1 MLRGLP
7 ASGKSTFALELV
19 KNGNN
24 WCRVNKDDIRL
35 EYPQFS
41 EKEVISFEDEQII
54 RALEDGMNVVVD
66 DTNFNPFHE
75 KRLRD
80 IADKYLNS
88 SEFEIK
94 DFNTPLDE
102 CIKRDSLRDKS
113 VGEKVIMDMH
123 MKYIEPYLQAQKTI
137 KHNPDLPDAYIFDID
152 GTLAKRVT
160 DRGFYDWKRV
170 GEDIVNED
178 VRNVLVSLVR
188 DGKNIIVVSGR
199 DSVCRKETI
208 EWLNRKNL
216 PFVNLLMRE
225 EGDNR
230 KDNIIK
236 LELYNNFIRDN
247 YNILGVFDDRD
258 SVVKMWRDI
267 GLTCFQVAPGNF

>member
-41 EKEVISFEDEQII
+41 EKEVVSFEDEQII

-113 VGEKVIMDMH
+113 VGEKVIRDMH
-123 MKYIEPYLQAQKTI
+123 NKYLNKSTKIEY
-137 KHNPDLPDAYIFDID
+137 NPNLPDAYIFDID
-152 GTLAKRVT
+152 GTLAINNNGRSPYDYTKVHLDDVNKDVLRIYKYIMWEGVT
-160 DRGFYDWKRV
+160 RF
-170 GEDIVNED
+170 I
-178 VRNVLVSLVR
+178 
-188 DGKNIIVVSGR
+188 VSGR
-199 DSVCRKETI
+199 DDGCMEVTKKWFEDKQIPHDGIFMRKT
-208 EWLNRKNL
+208 
-216 PFVNLLMRE
+216 
-225 EGDNR
+225 GDKR
-230 KDNIIK
+230 KDAIVKKEIFDNNFRGKYNII
-236 LELYNNFIRDN
+236 
-247 YNILGVFDDRD
+247 GVFDDRQQ
-258 SVVKMWRDI
+258 VVDMWREI